1 MSLSEKE
8 ALVRQI
14 KDKNYNDPEI
24 DDLISQA
31 EDKLAQERSDYN
43 KQQMEAKKQQEEA
56 TMQKEMTSATLSD
69 YFSSIANAGSAS
81 EANLFISDALSL
93 FASPDTPVLI
103 IINKSG
109 DIIDYDRPTTIK
121 NYLNYLKD
129 TKNDINRIDKIIY
142 DDNGKIK
149 ELDLFKMK

>member
-1 MSLSEKE
+1 MDWTHWSRINPKILR
-8 ALVRQI
+8 A
-14 KDKNYNDPEI
+14 
-24 DDLISQA
+24 
-31 EDKLAQERSDYN
+31 
-43 KQQMEAKKQQEEA
+43 
-56 TMQKEMTSATLSD
+56 
-69 YFSSIANAGSAS
+69 F
-81 EANLFISDALSL
+81 
-93 FASPDTPVLI
+93 
-103 IINKSG
+103 INKSG